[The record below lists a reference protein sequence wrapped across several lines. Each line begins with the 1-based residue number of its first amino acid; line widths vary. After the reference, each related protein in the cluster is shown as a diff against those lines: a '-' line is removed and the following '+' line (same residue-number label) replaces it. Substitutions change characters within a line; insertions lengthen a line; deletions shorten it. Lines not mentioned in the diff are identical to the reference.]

1 MRNEEIN
8 CPSVIGTQEN
18 KTRSSRLIR
27 FTTQYNSTRKMTNS
41 PSMKSSAEEAQELRG
56 LMASLDYLDAWEDD
70 SKGVEEDSFAL
81 TLADDILDIKL
92 EEGDIIPDVVDIV
105 EDDSVVPNEQQI
117 RSRALMHLR
126 LQCQPSEVALD
137 EITAL
142 LESPPDL
149 FTSENKCTLM
159 RQRIIKLATDISD
172 GAWWRDG
179 NMPEVVRKAHLEH
192 LVAFTFAVL
201 QADAWKRSSDEIV
214 PCQTRF
220 NAQDDIHHICQ
231 IIPGIWNRVN
241 HALARDSY
249 ALFGAGVDQ
258 LERSQNSI
266 PCQSE

>member
-1 MRNEEIN
+1 
-8 CPSVIGTQEN
+8 
-18 KTRSSRLIR
+18 
-27 FTTQYNSTRKMTNS
+27 MTNS

-81 TLADDILDIKL
+81 ALADDILDIKL

-105 EDDSVVPNEQQI
+105 EDDYVVPNEQQI

-142 LESPPDL
+142 LESL
-149 FTSENKCTLM
+149 LTCSLLKAN
-159 RQRIIKLATDISD
+159 LATEASQV
-172 GAWWRDG
+172 GWWRESETLI
-179 NMPEVVRKAHLEH
+179 PEVVRKAHLEH

-214 PCQTRF
+214 PGQTRF
-220 NAQDDIHHICQ
+220 NAQDDIRHICQ

-258 LERSQNSI
+258 LERSHAVNKMVHMFDGI